1 MSAAHP
7 PFMTVPPLSRRG
19 ESLGTENAFVVLAE
33 VNALARSGKDIV
45 SFCIGQPDF
54 PTPRNIQ
61 DAAIAAI
68 RDGKH
73 GYTPSAGI
81 DELRAA
87 AARDLG
93 QRRGLDIRPDDVV
106 VGAGAKPFIAYTI
119 ASVTDYGVG
128 DEVIYPV
135 PGFPI
140 YESQI
145 VANGAVPVPIFL
157 REARDFAFDPAEL
170 EAKITAK
177 TRLLILNSPQNPT
190 GGVLSA
196 SDLDAIA
203 EILRAHPQI
212 WVFADEIYS
221 RLIYGGQFDSLAT
234 RAGLT
239 ERTII
244 SDGAS
249 KTWAMTGWRLG
260 YVANRALA
268 PTFTRWI
275 TNTESCASQISQ
287 WAGVEAINGPQDSV
301 ADMHARFLERRD
313 LIVRLLNEVPGVTCR
328 TPGGAFYA
336 WPNVSEACARV
347 GAADSEVFR
356 KRLLHEAG
364 IAVLA
369 DIHFGRRVPG
379 DGQHI
384 RFSYA
389 TSNAAIESGIARL
402 DAFVR
407 KHGR

>member
-1 MSAAHP
+1 MIFDNHFAMP
-7 PFMTVPPLSRRG
+7 EISRRAN
-19 ESLGTENAFVVLAE
+19 SLGTENAFVVLAE
-33 VNALARSGKDIV
+33 VNALARSGRDIV

-93 QRRGLDIRPDDVV
+93 GRRQLDIRADDVV
-106 VGAGAKPFIAYTI
+106 VAAGAKPFIAYTI

-170 EAKITAK
+170 EAKITPK
-177 TRLLILNSPQNPT
+177 TRLLILNSPHNPT
-190 GGVLSA
+190 GGMLQA
-196 SDLDAIA
+196 ADLDAIA
-203 EILRAHPQI
+203 AILKRHPHI

-221 RLIYGGQFDSLAT
+221 RLAYAGEFDTLA
-234 RAGLT
+234 RRPGML

-244 SDGAS
+244 CDGAS
-249 KTWAMTGWRLG
+249 KTWAR
-260 YVANRALA
+260 
-268 PTFTRWI
+268 
-275 TNTESCASQISQ
+275 
-287 WAGVEAINGPQDSV
+287 
-301 ADMHARFLERRD
+301 
-313 LIVRLLNEVPGVTCR
+313 
-328 TPGGAFYA
+328 
-336 WPNVSEACARV
+336 
-347 GAADSEVFR
+347 
-356 KRLLHEAG
+356 
-364 IAVLA
+364 
-369 DIHFGRRVPG
+369 
-379 DGQHI
+379 
-384 RFSYA
+384 
-389 TSNAAIESGIARL
+389 
-402 DAFVR
+402 
-407 KHGR
+407 

>member
-1 MSAAHP
+1 MNAAHP
-7 PFMTVPPLSRRG
+7 PLATVPPLSRRG
-19 ESLGTENAFVVLAE
+19 DSLGTENAFVVLAE
-33 VNALARSGKDIV
+33 VNALAKSGKDIV

-54 PTPRNIQ
+54 PTPTNIQ

-68 RDGKH
+68 RGGKH

-93 QRRGLDIRPDDVV
+93 TRRGIDVRPEDVV

-145 VANGAVPVPIFL
+145 IANGAVPVPIFL

-190 GGVLSA
+190 GGILSG

-203 EILRAHPQI
+203 EILVGHPQI

-221 RLIYGGQFDSLAT
+221 RLVYDGRFDSLAR
-234 RAGLT
+234 RASMQA
-239 ERTII
+239 RTIVC
-244 SDGAS
+244 DGAS

-268 PTFTRWI
+268 PTLTRWI
-275 TNTESCASQISQ
+275 TNTESCASQVSQ
-287 WAGVEAINGPQDSV
+287 WAGLEAIEGPQDSV
-301 ADMHARFLERRD
+301 VEMHARFRARRD
-313 LIVRLLNEVPGVTCR
+313 FIVRLLNDVPGITCKS
-328 TPGGAFYA
+328 PGGAFYA
-336 WPNVSEACARV
+336 WPNVTQACKRV
-347 GAADSEVFR
+347 KAADSEIFR

-389 TSNAAIESGIARL
+389 ASTEAIEEGIGRL
-402 DAFVR
+402 DRFVR
-407 KHGR
+407 EHTV